1 MNSINIH
8 VKILQTQGN
17 LVFVK
22 RVLVSSIVFIT
33 QELNK
38 EEELLEW
45 EPSQFPVLQEMIAY
59 KEPYDKLWRTAF
71 NFHNKHEQW
80 LNGKYH

>member
-1 MNSINIH
+1 VVKSINHCSTSYLEIY
-8 VKILQTQGN
+8 
-17 LVFVK
+17 F
-22 RVLVSSIVFIT
+22 ST

-71 NFHNKHEQW
+71 NFHNKHEHW
-80 LNGKYH
+80 LNGKFNDNI